1 MLPGHIAAAQVFVHK
16 ERLAGAGRPQQEDIV
31 VLNQPRIQGLLLDI
45 EALRNQAQ
53 PVTHFQDAVSN
64 ANVEAVI
71 QVQAQG

>member
-16 ERLAGAGRPQQEDIV
+16 ERLAGAGRSQQEDIV